1 MRAPLN
7 SVRMVDDNDLY
18 RACARVH
25 AGLAAIACVLIVVA
39 VTIKFGDTL
48 ARSLA

>member
-7 SVRMVDDNDLY
+7 SVRTVDDNDLY
-18 RACARVH
+18 KACSRVH
-25 AGLAAIACVLIVVA
+25 AGLAAMACVLIVVS
-39 VTIKFGDTL
+39 VTIQFGDTL